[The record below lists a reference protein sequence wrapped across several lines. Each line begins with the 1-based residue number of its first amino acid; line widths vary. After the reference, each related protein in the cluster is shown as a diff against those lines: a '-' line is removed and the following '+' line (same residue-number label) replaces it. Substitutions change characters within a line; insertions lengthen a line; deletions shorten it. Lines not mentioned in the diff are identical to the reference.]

1 MSLVKCTRSGCGKE
15 FDPNRNQT
23 SDCVFHSGNPVFHE
37 GMKSW
42 SCCKTV
48 NKPVLEF
55 DQFIK
60 IKGCTTGTHSTEK
73 PSQPVPK
80 LTSQTKSQEI
90 NLIKSDSTKET
101 YTTKSHQTTT
111 DVFKPLKEDEE
122 KGKEKVEVKEL
133 VDDPELVV
141 PERSRCKRLTCGQEW
156 KGDLGSKRGELNP
169 DECTYHP
176 GTPIFHEGSKGYSCC
191 KKRVL
196 DFDEF
201 LKISGCKKSSHLF
214 INQDLKPTDQE
225 ELIKCRF
232 DYYQTPTSVIV
243 SVFGKGVIKDQSE
256 VVFENQT
263 MKVNLKL
270 PGNKRFDKSF
280 NLFGKINTTE
290 STYKILSTKCE
301 IVLVK
306 LDGISWSNLEEGE
319 TFSGTVTFGVGGRTG
334 TVGAK
339 TIAI

>member
-1 MSLVKCTRSGCGKE
+1 MSLVKCTRSGCGQE
-15 FDPNRNQT
+15 FDSNQNQT
-23 SDCVFHSGNPVFHE
+23 SDCVFHPGNPVFHE

-60 IKGCTTGTHSTEK
+60 IKGSPPKPTSQITSNQINSSATDSKEK
-73 PSQPVPK
+73 P
-80 LTSQTKSQEI
+80 
-90 NLIKSDSTKET
+90 
-101 YTTKSHQTTT
+101 
-111 DVFKPLKEDEE
+111 
-122 KGKEKVEVKEL
+122 KEKVEVKEL
-133 VDDPELVV
+133 EDDPESIV
-141 PERSRCKRLTCGQEW
+141 PKGSKCKRLTCGQEW
-156 KGDLGSKRGELNP
+156 KSEVDSKRGELNH

-201 LKISGCKKSSHLF
+201 LKISGF
-214 INQDLKPTDQE
+214 QTFNPDDQE
-225 ELIKCRF
+225 EIINCRF

-243 SVFGKGVIKDQSE
+243 SVFGKGAIKDHSE
-256 VVFENQT
+256 VIFENQV

-280 NLFGKINTTE
+280 KLFGKINTTE

-301 IVLVK
+301 IILVK
-306 LDGISWSNLEEGE
+306 LDGISWSNLEEGDN
-319 TFSGTVTFGVGGRTG
+319 FAGTVTFGVGGRTG

-339 TIAI
+339 EIAI